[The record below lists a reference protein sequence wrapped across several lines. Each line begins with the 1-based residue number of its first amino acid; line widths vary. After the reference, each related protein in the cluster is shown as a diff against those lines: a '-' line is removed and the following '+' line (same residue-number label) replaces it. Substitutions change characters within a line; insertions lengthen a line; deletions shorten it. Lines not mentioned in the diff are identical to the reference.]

1 MPWASMSFCSPLVK
15 KIFENRGLPQKSGL
29 NLQTNAENVVQ
40 RFYKI
45 IVAFCLVVYGPAL
58 FAQQVSEKIP
68 ELSMLTSAPLIKY
81 SVRPDWK
88 LAPAFATGFGGQGQV
103 ITVNEVNEKRS
114 AQVAE
119 LTKNHAAAASINSSF
134 YTQHFG
140 FFCKKELQLEKAT
153 RVPFRF
159 RLGSLDYCNFL
170 ENK

>member
-1 MPWASMSFCSPLVK
+1 MPWASMSFCYPLFK

-45 IVAFCLVVYGPAL
+45 IVAFCLVVYGPEV

-68 ELSMLTSAPLIKY
+68 EVSMLTSTPLIKY

-88 LAPAFATGFGGQGQV
+88 SAPV
-103 ITVNEVNEKRS
+103 ITVHEVNERR
-114 AQVAE
+114 AGQVAE
-119 LTKNHAAAASINSSF
+119 STKNRAVAASVNSSF

-159 RLGSLDYCNFL
+159 RLGSLDYCNSL